1 MFREVKLESFSGVE
15 LSCPDVVVKRTSV
28 FRVIVYSAK
37 WTYRFCE
44 CALLSWMNSILSVK
58 LFGLHSSFIARFL
71 ESSIDVTCRDCELF
85 CRTLSSLFTV
95 GLTFVLRVFL
105 YVFYI
110 SCTMIFN
117 THLLQEN
124 RVVNYNPS

>member
-1 MFREVKLESFSGVE
+1 MFCTVDLLR
-15 LSCPDVVVKRTSV
+15 V
-28 FRVIVYSAK
+28 FFKAVLTLHYVIVNYSPK
-37 WTYRFCE
+37 I
-44 CALLSWMNSILSVK
+44 ALLL
-58 LFGLHSSFIARFL
+58 
-71 ESSIDVTCRDCELF
+71 
-85 CRTLSSLFTV
+85 TV

-105 YVFYI
+105 YVFFYI